1 MLTGSSTHLSLP
13 MDVSNTSTIST
24 AMSAI
29 KEKFSRPPN
38 VLVNCAGITRDN
50 WFLKL
55 TEKDFQ
61 QVFDVNLKD
70 RFPGDKMQNLN
81 LKVIEVNQIYFIGRI
96 KFCTL
101 LTLPFLS
108 IGRYLRETYKV
119 LEIQISNQKFK

>member
-1 MLTGSSTHLSLP
+1 MANESNDTRISGSSTHLSLP

-24 AMSAI
+24 AMSTI

-61 QVFDVNLKD
+61 QVFDVNLKVS
-70 RFPGDKMQNLN
+70 KS
-81 LKVIEVNQIYFIGRI
+81 KVRTRSG
-96 KFCTL
+96 L
-101 LTLPFLS
+101 D
-108 IGRYLRETYKV
+108 G
-119 LEIQISNQKFK
+119 